1 MDMLLGKKLQMT
13 QIWDDDGNIKPVT
26 VIQVGPCPVIQVKA
40 KDGKDGYDAV
50 QIGFHELPARNAGKG
65 DPRVNKPMLG
75 HFKKSGVTPQRHL
88 REVRLGEGQK
98 APEVGTVLKVDQ
110 VFQSGT
116 QVDVV
121 GTSIGRGFQG
131 CVRRHGFG
139 GGRKSHGSKS
149 HREPGSISS
158 NQTPSRILRG
168 KRMPGQMG
176 NQRATVR
183 NLDVIKVE
191 ADQNLLYVMG
201 PVPGPSNGLVLV
213 RKAVSPRKRGTTKAA
228 GKKGK

>member
-13 QIWDDDGNIKPVT
+13 QIWDEDGNIKPVT
-26 VIQVGPCPVIQVKA
+26 IIQVGPCPVIQVKQ

-50 QIGFHELPARNAGKG
+50 QLAFTEIAARNAGKG
-65 DPRVNKPMLG
+65 DPRVNKPTLG
-75 HFKKSGVTPQRHL
+75 HFKKSGVTPHRHL
-88 REVRLGEGQK
+88 REVRLAEGEK
-98 APEVGTVLKVDQ
+98 APELGSVVKVDQ
-110 VFQSGT
+110 VFQVGM

-149 HREPGSISS
+149 LREPGSISS
-158 NQTPSRILRG
+158 NQTPSRILKG

-176 NQRATVR
+176 NKRATNR
-183 NLDVIKVE
+183 NLDLVKIE
-191 ADQNLLYVMG
+191 AEQNLIYVKG
-201 PVPGPSNGLVLV
+201 PVPGPSNGFVLV
-213 RKAVSPRKRGTTKAA
+213 RKAVRPAKRGTGKAPA
-228 GKKGK
+228 KKGK